1 MKKYKLKVS
10 VVSYEEKEVYA
21 DNEEEAYEKIYDSIN
36 KVGDLNCNSK
46 ARVEALEYFDYE
58 VIEEKE
64 VEEYEI
70 RIPIV
75 GYYTTRVN
83 STSIEDALI
92 ELKDKA
98 IYNLYNLN
106 ETNDIGISELKLVEE
121 EYKIKPEIKYS
132 TIKEEVTI
140 NKNILDDNVY
150 DINNRKITVVED
162 LKDTK
167 YENLD
172 RKVLEDTTSNF
183 E

>member
-1 MKKYKLKVS
+1 MKKFKLKVS

-21 DNEEEAYEKIYDSIN
+21 DNEEEAYEKIYISIN
-36 KVGDLNCNSK
+36 NVGDLNCNSE

-70 RIPIV
+70 RVPVI

-83 STSIEDALI
+83 STSIEEALL
-92 ELKDKA
+92 ELKDKTLD
-98 IYNLYNLN
+98 NLYDLN
-106 ETNDIGISELKLVEE
+106 ETNEIGISGLKLIEE
-121 EYKIKPEIKYS
+121 EYKVKPEIKYS
-132 TIKEEVTI
+132 TIKEENTI
-140 NKNILDDNVY
+140 NKNILYDNLY
-150 DINNRKITVVED
+150 DIDARKITVVKN

-172 RKVLEDTTSNF
+172 RKVLEDTINDF

>member
-1 MKKYKLKVS
+1 MKKFKLKVS

-36 KVGDLNCNSK
+36 NVGDLNCNSK

-58 VIEEKE
+58 VLEEKE

-70 RIPIV
+70 RIPVI
-75 GYYTTRVN
+75 GYYTSRVN
-83 STSIEDALI
+83 STSIEEALL
-92 ELKDKA
+92 ELKDIA
-98 IYNLYNLN
+98 IDNLYDLN
-106 ETNDIGISELKLVEE
+106 ETNKIGISGLKIIEE
-121 EYKIKPEIKYS
+121 EYKVKPEIKYS

-140 NKNILDDNVY
+140 NKNILDDNLFNI
-150 DINNRKITVVED
+150 DNRKITVVKN

-172 RKVLEDTTSNF
+172 KKVLEDVTSDF